1 MVESSG
7 LLNRRRPLK
16 STEGSNPS
24 LSASLSLALRQ
35 QRGHPPFV
43 KPSKSVRILQKI
55 KGEDGVSRFVP
66 VKKTSRGR
74 SNAAAQSSTISSV

>member
-24 LSASLSLALRQ
+24 LSAIRPGSNSNRSTRLLLPKTVPRNAFVEPIDQFRVVLSS
-35 QRGHPPFV
+35 
-43 KPSKSVRILQKI
+43 PSTPVR
-55 KGEDGVSRFVP
+55 
-66 VKKTSRGR
+66 
-74 SNAAAQSSTISSV
+74 